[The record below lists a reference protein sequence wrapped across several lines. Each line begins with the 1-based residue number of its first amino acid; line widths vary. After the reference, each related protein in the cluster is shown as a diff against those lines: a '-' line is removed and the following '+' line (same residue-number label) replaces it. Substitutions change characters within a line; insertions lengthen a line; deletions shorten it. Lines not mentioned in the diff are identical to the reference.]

1 MDYDIT
7 KSKVLRENFYY
18 QIMNLLDREVVVG
31 EHVVGVNPDC
41 EGKSCS
47 PPIQKFGV
55 EKVVVHE
62 NWDSGEKGFVKGMI
76 LH

>member
-1 MDYDIT
+1 M
-7 KSKVLRENFYY
+7 NFPL
-18 QIMNLLDREVVVG
+18 NREVVIG

-41 EGKSCS
+41 EGKRCS

-62 NWDSGEKGFVKGMI
+62 NWDSGEKGFVKGNDIALVRLDGTII
-76 LH
+76 LFDVRN